1 MNAAILKME
10 HHDSTLPKL
19 STLLKLILWAQDKL
33 DKKNTK
39 YPKMADLAMAMIE
52 NPK

>member
-1 MNAAILKME
+1 ME
-10 HHDSTLPKL
+10 HQESTLPKL

-39 YPKMADLAMAMIE
+39 YPKMTNLAMASIE
-52 NPK
+52 DPK